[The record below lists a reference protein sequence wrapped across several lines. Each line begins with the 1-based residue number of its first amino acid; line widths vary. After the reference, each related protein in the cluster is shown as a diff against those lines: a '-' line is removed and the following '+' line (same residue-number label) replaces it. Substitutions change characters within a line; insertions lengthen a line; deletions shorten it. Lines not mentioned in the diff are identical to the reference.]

1 MVRSHISNCDGEK
14 LLSSAKGFHL
24 NSFDLLPS
32 VGVLQLISNNLWPCE
47 SFDDLHKQCYLPI
60 MAADRFKEPRKK
72 AQILSKPFMRHIFH
86 HEKRLLMFNFD
97 DQMTTHVWYYTRNS
111 NFTKRVIPELSFK
124 IHWCY
129 LTNFPKQ
136 NYAFL

>member
-60 MAADRFKEPRKK
+60 TAAAPEKK
-72 AQILSKPFMRHIFH
+72 IQRII
-86 HEKRLLMFNFD
+86 
-97 DQMTTHVWYYTRNS
+97 
-111 NFTKRVIPELSFK
+111 ELVLHK
-124 IHWCY
+124 
-129 LTNFPKQ
+129 K
-136 NYAFL
+136 

>member
-60 MAADRFKEPRKK
+60 TAAEKSDSKDGEAKRKSEKKTSYQTHHFSPKVGPYFIFFLFDRISLRIEILKFNALFNFFPFSENKQKNSNMDRF
-72 AQILSKPFMRHIFH
+72 H
-86 HEKRLLMFNFD
+86 
-97 DQMTTHVWYYTRNS
+97 
-111 NFTKRVIPELSFK
+111 
-124 IHWCY
+124 
-129 LTNFPKQ
+129 
-136 NYAFL
+136 